1 MGLRKK
7 IFNIMGV
14 HWKIQLLGVHEKPIK
29 PIYFVFFGGGG
40 IACKEG
46 AGGGWKV
53 CRFNRFNSGLG
64 EKDGD
69 GIFEGSWYPMH
80 TKS

>member
-7 IFNIMGV
+7 IFNIMVV

-40 IACKEG
+40 GRGEG
-46 AGGGWKV
+46 GKFVDLIDLTGGLAKKPGMMFLREV
-53 CRFNRFNSGLG
+53 GT
-64 EKDGD
+64 
-69 GIFEGSWYPMH
+69 PMH